1 MCESSIKN
9 LVARVWK
16 TESLDLEC
24 GSHYVDEIVTVHL
37 CGTVER
43 KPDQLVAPT
52 ASLPLITILAL
63 FWEKSGICRDHA
75 LRMLREAITEAME
88 NGKDNTNEQIEAR
101 MKDVEKAVKAVKTD
115 LIAKLPKVK
124 RSGRV
129 VTKELEVTVLTD
141 EAIAPAAYEG
151 CSCEVSRG

>member
-1 MCESSIKN
+1 MCDNTIKN
-9 LVARVWK
+9 LIARIWK
-16 TESLDLEC
+16 SEALDLEC
-24 GSHYVDEIVTVHL
+24 GSHYVNETVTIHL

-88 NGKDNTNEQIEAR
+88 NNDSTNEQIEAR

-129 VTKELEVTVLTD
+129 VTKDLEVSVLAD
-141 EAIAPAAYEG
+141 EAIAPAA
-151 CSCEVSRG
+151 